1 MSFGRDNGPVE
12 CKVYVGNLGS
22 NASEYELEKVFS
34 HYGPLRSVWVARNPP
49 GFAFVQ
55 FEDTRDA
62 RDACRE
68 LDGRLICGSRA
79 SVEMSTGER
88 RQKRFGG
95 PAPPWQRSVS
105 SHSPPAAQDSRKT
118 SDYGGRRRSPS
129 PRRSPRRS
137 PSPRRRSSV
146 SPRRRSPVSPSRRRR
161 SLSRSRSP
169 RRVSRTGSRSPGPV
183 KRGAGSSVGGGP
195 SSSSARADNGRSRSR
210 S

>member
-95 PAPPWQRSVS
+95 PAPPWQRS
-105 SHSPPAAQDSRKT
+105 
-118 SDYGGRRRSPS
+118 DYGGRRRSPS

-169 RRVSRTGSRSPGPV
+169 RRVSRTGSRSPGPA
-183 KRGAGSSVGGGP
+183 KRGAGTSVGGGP